1 MSGRAGSAA
10 GHADPAGTD
19 PAPAADVEARLAAVI
34 SPLRRTLLAAAR
46 ERGGL
51 PDIPDA
57 QIEVVRALLGASGDG
72 TGQGA
77 GHDTG
82 HGADRR
88 PAGRGPAELAQ
99 ALHLSRPTVSNLLG
113 AMEADGL
120 VERRRAA
127 DDGRRVVVVA
137 SARAT
142 ELFHRFDEA
151 AGDILQEALNLLD
164 PADRAAVE
172 AAVPALE
179 ALADA
184 LRGTA
189 R

>member
-1 MSGRAGSAA
+1 MSA
-10 GHADPAGTD
+10 PAGPD
-19 PAPAADVEARLAAVI
+19 GARAVDVEGRLAAVI
-34 SPLRRTLLAAAR
+34 SPLRRTLLTAAR

-57 QIEVVRALLGASGDG
+57 QIEVVRALLGPSGG
-72 TGQGA
+72 GA
-77 GHDTG
+77 GH
-82 HGADRR
+82 
-88 PAGRGPAELAQ
+88 GPAELAQ
-99 ALHLSRPTVSNLLG
+99 TLHLSRSTISNLLG

-120 VERRRAA
+120 VERRRAD
-127 DDGRRVVVVA
+127 DDGRRVIVFA

-151 AGDILQEALNLLD
+151 AGDILREALRILD
-164 PADRAAVE
+164 PADRAAVV

-184 LRGTA
+184 VRGTA

>member
-1 MSGRAGSAA
+1 MSGRVGVAA

-19 PAPAADVEARLAAVI
+19 PARTGDVEGRLAAVI

-57 QIEVVRALLGASGDG
+57 QIEVVRALLGASGGDA
-72 TGQGA
+72 GQGA
-77 GHDTG
+77 E
-82 HGADRR
+82 HGAGRR

-120 VERRRAA
+120 VERRRAD

-151 AGDILQEALNLLD
+151 AGDILREALKLLD

>member
-1 MSGRAGSAA
+1 MSGRGGFAP

-19 PAPAADVEARLAAVI
+19 PAPAGDVEGRLAAVI
-34 SPLRRTLLAAAR
+34 SPLRRTLLTAAR

-57 QIEVVRALLGASGDG
+57 QIEVVRALLAPPGDG
-72 TGQGA
+72 A
-77 GHDTG
+77 GR
-82 HGADRR
+82 GADPR

-99 ALHLSRPTVSNLLG
+99 ALHLSRPTISNLLG

-120 VERRRAA
+120 VERRRA
-127 DDGRRVVVVA
+127 DGDGRRVVVVA

-151 AGDILQEALNLLD
+151 AADILQEALKLLD
-164 PADRAAVE
+164 PADRAAVA

-179 ALADA
+179 ALTDA